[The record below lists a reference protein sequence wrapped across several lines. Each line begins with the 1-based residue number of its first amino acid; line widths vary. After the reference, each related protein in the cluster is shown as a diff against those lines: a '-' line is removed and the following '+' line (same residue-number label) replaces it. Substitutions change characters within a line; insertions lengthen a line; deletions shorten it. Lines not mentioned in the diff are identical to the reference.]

1 MLFQFIKNTTCFK
14 RCYCP
19 EEWDNMQNDITYT
32 YLQDGYFAELKHSEM
47 MRERV
52 NLARDLEQ
60 YVGKYYSHQY
70 VRSKILKQN
79 ELEQKQIDSEIQAEQ
94 PKEEPEEQPKD
105 NETEIKDE

>member
-1 MLFQFIKNTTCFK
+1 
-14 RCYCP
+14 
-19 EEWDNMQNDITYT
+19 MQNDITYT

-79 ELEQKQIDSEIQAEQ
+79 ELEQKTIDTEIQAEQ
-94 PKEEPEEQPKD
+94 PVEPEQSSEK
-105 NETEIKDE
+105 EEIKDE

>member
-1 MLFQFIKNTTCFK
+1 
-14 RCYCP
+14 
-19 EEWDNMQNDITYT
+19 
-32 YLQDGYFAELKHSEM
+32 